1 MKRRNSG
8 SDWREDGGSGKRR
21 ERTSSAERF
30 FSAPSAHALVRST
43 FVLTQTEGGAWA
55 LRAWGRVER
64 ESIDELVET
73 LDALS
78 AVPERRQ
85 LFDLRR
91 IETYSADAMRAVVDF
106 YAGHPR
112 YAATIARE
120 AVVRPD
126 GLVGVFA
133 EGLFRAVEVPFP
145 GIVVTDEAEALAF
158 LGEPMGALAIEGWE
172 PSAGGSDVV
181 WRVRAVVMRRG
192 AGVQLAETARELGL
206 SERSLQR
213 ALTSVGSSFRVVRRE
228 TLADEIDRLRGMEQS
243 LKEIAT
249 RLGFGRVA
257 RLSELYRGVRGHA
270 PRDAP
275 NG

>member
-1 MKRRNSG
+1 MTRRISG
-8 SDWREDGGSGKRR
+8 SDWREAVSSRR
-21 ERTSSAERF
+21 ERTSSAEHF
-30 FSAPSAHALVRST
+30 FSAPSTYALVRST
-43 FVLTQTEGGAWA
+43 FVLTRTEGGAWA

-106 YAGHPR
+106 YASHPR

-133 EGLFRAVEVPFP
+133 EGLFRALKVPFP

-158 LGEPMGALAIEGWE
+158 LGEPWGALAIAGWE
-172 PSAGGSDVV
+172 PSAGGSDLV

-213 ALTSVGSSFRVVRRE
+213 ELTSVGSSFRVVRRE
-228 TLADEIDRLRGMEQS
+228 VLADEIDRLRSMGHS

-249 RLGFGRVA
+249 RLGFGRLA

-275 NG
+275 ANR